1 MNPVP
6 PDSGVENLFSDRIP
20 VILCGRTERTTQ
32 AILSQKQNASTPSER
47 SDPLDMPTSP
57 PDPHAVRRD
66 ALVDSF
72 TTSPGARVRDPRVI
86 EAMRT
91 TPRHCFVPEEMR
103 AQAYRDEPLA
113 IGYGQTISQPSLVAF
128 MTQELQPRPEDRVL
142 EVGTGS
148 GYQAAVLSPLVA
160 AVHTIEIVE
169 ALARRA
175 AETFAALGY
184 ENVFSRF
191 GNGYEGW
198 SEEAPFDAIL
208 VTCAPDAIPAALV
221 DQLREG
227 GRMVIPVGAENEI
240 QELYALRKKDGN
252 VERRGILP
260 VRFVPMTGADRTG
273 EEAP

>member
-1 MNPVP
+1 
-6 PDSGVENLFSDRIP
+6 
-20 VILCGRTERTTQ
+20 
-32 AILSQKQNASTPSER
+32 
-47 SDPLDMPTSP
+47 MPTSP

-86 EAMRT
+86 EAMRA

-198 SEEAPFDAIL
+198 PEEAPFDAIL

-240 QELYALRKKDGN
+240 QELYVLRKQDGN